1 MICECNREVVLK
13 HPRRNRCR
21 CGMVFDSA
29 GNHVDGVSSG
39 KVAKKI
45 VNSSST
51 KFNQKKY
58 TGSNRYYNKPG
69 SALESIIP
77 NWAAQFAKGCGCRDM
92 RVKMDRW
99 GTTGCLHREDTIV
112 AHLMQQPE
120 KVVAIF
126 KNIPMPIRRAAARR
140 LFEKAIALSKQE

>member
-1 MICECNREVVLK
+1 
-13 HPRRNRCR
+13 
-21 CGMVFDSA
+21 MVFDSA

-77 NWAAQFAKGCGCRDM
+77 KWAAQFAKGCGCRDM
-92 RVKMDRW
+92 RIKMDRW

>member
-1 MICECNREVVLK
+1 
-13 HPRRNRCR
+13 
-21 CGMVFDSA
+21 MVFDSA